1 MNVGDLRRSLEG
13 LPESMDVIVT
23 HGENAMWVCGL
34 GTAQIGRPAKFA
46 DNDLALVKGVSVFEI
61 TTRDHA

>member
-1 MNVGDLRRSLEG
+1 MNVGDLKRSLEG

-23 HGENAMWVCGL
+23 HGEDALWVCGL
-34 GTAQIGRPAKFA
+34 GRAEMGRPATFK
-46 DNDLALVKGVSVFEI
+46 DNPLSIVKGVPVFEI